1 MIQSGTN
8 LVVVD
13 NSGARTVQC
22 IKVLHK
28 PKKQMGYTGSILVV
42 TVKQLVRKQ
51 KSKVKKGHVYKA
63 VVCET
68 KRTNSRRVRRPPSPK
83 TKFKN
88 ATSIFL
94 FYDFLIKHVFEPKIC
109 STMFFGS
116 ILSNARGRRSQ
127 EMLIRAQRRSDLKI
141 EYEDLTSKS

>member
-51 KSKVKKGHVYKA
+51 KSKVKTVSYTHLKLP
-63 VVCET
+63 
-68 KRTNSRRVRRPPSPK
+68 TNREV
-83 TKFKN
+83 
-88 ATSIFL
+88 
-94 FYDFLIKHVFEPKIC
+94 
-109 STMFFGS
+109 
-116 ILSNARGRRSQ
+116 
-127 EMLIRAQRRSDLKI
+127 
-141 EYEDLTSKS
+141 

>member
-42 TVKQLVRKQ
+42 TVKKLVRKQ
-51 KSKVKKGHVYKA
+51 KSKGKH
-63 VVCET
+63 
-68 KRTNSRRVRRPPSPK
+68 NK
-83 TKFKN
+83 THISLMFINLGRFCK
-88 ATSIFL
+88 IF
-94 FYDFLIKHVFEPKIC
+94 
-109 STMFFGS
+109 
-116 ILSNARGRRSQ
+116 
-127 EMLIRAQRRSDLKI
+127 
-141 EYEDLTSKS
+141 

>member
-28 PKKQMGYTGSILVV
+28 PKKQIGYTGSILVV

-68 KRTNSRRVRRPPSPK
+68 KRTNSRADGSQLHCARNTVILLSPQQTPIGSRIQGITPYELRVK
-83 TKFKN
+83 NQTK
-88 ATSIFL
+88 L
-94 FYDFLIKHVFEPKIC
+94 
-109 STMFFGS
+109 
-116 ILSNARGRRSQ
+116 LSLSLANV
-127 EMLIRAQRRSDLKI
+127 
-141 EYEDLTSKS
+141 